1 MAVFPLFPEAATQT
15 IAVTTAAQTLDIT
28 GRVVTLDVASGEAG
42 VASLPETPVG
52 LIFTLVAG
60 TIAGGATIV
69 VTDHD
74 GVRSETF
81 DSTDETV
88 TLMLMPNGKSIVYP
102 ALPVTDT
109 TS

>member
-1 MAVFPLFPEAATQT
+1 MAVFPLFPEGATQT
-15 IAVTTAAQTLDIT
+15 VAVTTDAQILDIT

-42 VASLPETPVG
+42 VASLPEGPVG

-60 TIAGGATIV
+60 TIGGGATIAI
-69 VTDHD
+69 TDHD
-74 GVRSETF
+74 GVRTEDF
-81 DSTDETV
+81 DATGEAV
-88 TLMLMPNGKSIVYP
+88 TLMLMPNGKSILSP